1 MQAASFGDDVEFLKQ
16 HGDLVVLKDA
26 KGQAQVAISP
36 GFQGRVMTSTATGS
50 NGLSYGW
57 INRELIAEQK
67 PRAHINAYGGEDR
80 FWLGPEGGQ
89 YSIFFKK
96 DDPFDLEHWQ
106 TPAAI
111 DSVTYP
117 ITRKRSDEVT
127 FNYRTQLTNY
137 SGTTFDVEINRVIR
151 LLDATRIANELGVSA
166 GATVKAVAFESEN
179 KLINKGRNAWTKETG
194 LLSVWILGMFNPS
207 PATTIV
213 IPYFRGDDTKL
224 GPVVNDT
231 YFGKVP
237 ADRLVAKDGVI
248 YFKGDGQAR
257 GKIGLSPN
265 RALSKLGSYDAE
277 SGVLTIVQYTLPP
290 NATEYVNS
298 MWELQKEPYRG
309 DVVNSYNDGPPTPGA
324 KPLGP
329 FYELET
335 SSPAAQ
341 LKARGSLTHIHRTF
355 HFQGPA
361 DDLDLITRVVLGVS
375 LEQIQAALPKKT
387 AATIKHSFLVTG
399 GETKIVNGDG
409 ATIWTYP
416 RSTRDGWV
424 LANGNIL
431 LTVSQ
436 DKKDYPGGAVVE
448 VDREGRVLW
457 EFKGTQAEVNTSQLL
472 PNGRIMLTEAGPNP
486 RLLEVDRAGRI
497 VVQFPIACQLTNFH
511 MQSRMARKLA
521 NGNYL
526 IPQLLDKVVREYA
539 PDGNVVWEVK
549 TPNWPFTA
557 IRLPNGNTLINCT
570 YGNVSLEVNPAGQT
584 VWQLGNAD
592 LPEALI
598 KDACGGQ
605 RLPNGNT
612 VITSYGIG
620 VKRTKLIEVTPD
632 KQMVWSYTDNTPHGI
647 HHFQILDTNG
657 QPLAGPAWR

>member
-1 MQAASFGDDVEFLKQ
+1 MHAASFGEDVEFLKK
-16 HGDLVVLKDA
+16 HGELVVLTDA
-26 KGQAQVAISP
+26 KGQAQVAVSP
-36 GFQGRVMTSTATGS
+36 VFQGRVMTSTATGS
-50 NGLSYGW
+50 NGLSHGW
-57 INRELIAEQK
+57 INRELIAERK
-67 PRAHINAYGGEDR
+67 PRPHINAYGGEDR

-89 YSIFFKK
+89 FSIFFKK
-96 DDPFDLEHWQ
+96 DDPFDLAHWQ
-106 TPAAI
+106 TPPAI
-111 DSVTYP
+111 DTANYL
-117 ITRKRSDEVT
+117 ITRKRPDEIA
-127 FNYRTQLTNY
+127 FNYRAQLTNY
-137 SGTTFDVEINRVIR
+137 SGTTFEVEINRAVR
-151 LLDATRIANELGVSA
+151 LLDATRVATELGVSA
-166 GATVKAVAFESEN
+166 GPTVKTVAFESEN
-179 KLINKGRNAWTKETG
+179 KLINKGRAAWTKETG

-224 GPVVNDT
+224 GPVVNDA

-237 ADRLVAKDGVI
+237 ADRLVEKEGVL

-257 GKIGLSPN
+257 GKIGLSVN
-265 RALSKLGSYDAE
+265 RSRPIFGSYDAE
-277 SGVLTIVQYTLPP
+277 SSVLTIVQYTLPT
-290 NATEYVNS
+290 NAKDYVNS
-298 MWELQKEPYRG
+298 MWELQKEPYQG
-309 DVVNSYNDGPPTPGA
+309 DVVNSYNDGPPSPGA

-335 SSPAAQ
+335 SSPAVP
-341 LKARGSLTHIHRTF
+341 LKARGSLTHFHRTF
-355 HFQGPA
+355 HFQGPPE
-361 DDLDLITRVVLGVS
+361 DLDLIARATLGVS
-375 LEQIQAALPKKT
+375 IDQIQTALGKKSAA
-387 AATIKHSFLVTG
+387 IKHSFLVTG
-399 GETKIVNGDG
+399 GETKIVNGEG

-424 LANGNIL
+424 LANGNLL

-448 VDREGRVLW
+448 VNRDGQVLW
-457 EFKGTQAEVNTSQLL
+457 EYKGTQAEVNTSQLL
-472 PNGRIMLTEAGPNP
+472 ANGRIMLTEAGPNP
-486 RLLEVDRAGRI
+486 RLLEVDRAGKI
-497 VVQFPIACQLTNFH
+497 AVQFPIACQMTNFH
-511 MQSRMARKLA
+511 MQSRMARKLP

-539 PDGNVVWEVK
+539 PDGKVVWEVK
-549 TPNWPFTA
+549 TPHWPFTA

-570 YGNVSLEVNPAGQT
+570 YGNVSLEVNPAGET
-584 VWQLGNAD
+584 VWQLSNAD

-632 KQMVWSYTDNTPHGI
+632 KQVVWSYTDSAPHGI

-657 QPLAGPAWR
+657 KPLAGPAWR